1 MTADYSLS
9 HKNQEYKDKF
19 MANTG
24 NIIAVQRDIN
34 PFSQTYG
41 TTRTV
46 TYQDL
51 TRCPLPPTYDY
62 KAKLIAAEGTAVDD
76 LVPCKGTNTT
86 LTNAEIGDNMRYYWQ
101 SVIVGYCTKI
111 IGPNAFD
118 GCVRLSDLTIK
129 DSVETIDVWSFF
141 NCTSL
146 TSVEL
151 PESVTLIQRGA
162 FNGCTSLRNINIPSG
177 VNSILMQTFQGCTS
191 LTSITIPAN
200 ITGIGEYAFEG
211 CASLTRITCLR
222 TTPPTLVNVNAFLNT
237 NANLKIFV
245 PAQSLN
251 DYKNASGWSN
261 YASRLYP
268 IPS

>member
-1 MTADYSLS
+1 
-9 HKNQEYKDKF
+9 

-34 PFSQTYG
+34 PFSETYG

-51 TRCPLPPTYDY
+51 TRCPLPPTYNY
-62 KAKLIAAEGTAVDD
+62 KAKMIAAEGTGVDD

-101 SVIVGYCTKI
+101 SVIVGYCTKV

-118 GCVRLSDLTIK
+118 GCVRLSDLAIK
-129 DSVETIDVWSFF
+129 DSVETIDVWAFQ

-151 PESVTLIQRGA
+151 PESVTFIERGA
-162 FNGCTSLRNINIPSG
+162 FSGCTSLRNINIPSG
-177 VNSILMQTFQGCTS
+177 VNSILMQTFQECTS
-191 LTSITIPAN
+191 LASITIPAN
-200 ITGIGEYAFEG
+200 ITGIGEYAFG
-211 CASLTRITCLR
+211 DCTSLTSITCLR
-222 TTPPTLVNVNAFLNT
+222 TTPPTLINVNALLNT
-237 NANLKIFV
+237 NSNLKIYV
-245 PAQSLN
+245 PSESVN
-251 DYKNASGWSN
+251 TYKTATNWSD
-261 YASRLYP
+261 YASRIYP